1 MCIRDR
7 VTPYLDVLPP
17 QTFDAIVISDY
28 DKGFLSFDKI
38 LQITEKYTCP
48 IFIDSKKRV
57 LPDREECFVKINLR
71 EYQKLQVKIDNL
83 IVTLGEQGAIY
94 RGERYPTDQVS
105 ISDLVGAGD
114 TFLSA
119 LTYDYLYTKDISH
132 AIMFANKAAA
142 IAVQHQGTYVLSEE
156 DVEYLNQMNLEVK

>member
-1 MCIRDR
+1 M
-7 VTPYLDVLPP
+7 
-17 QTFDAIVISDY
+17 
-28 DKGFLSFDKI
+28 
-38 LQITEKYTCP
+38 
-48 IFIDSKKRV
+48 
-57 LPDREECFVKINLR
+57 LR

-83 IVTLGEQGAIY
+83 IVTLGEKGAIY
-94 RGERYPTDQVS
+94 KGERYPTDKVS

-114 TFLSA
+114 TFLAA

-156 DVEYLNQMNLEVK
+156 DVEYLNQLNLEVK